1 MEIKQSKTNISPSNK
16 RKVVSTKMR
25 ISKRMELSSARE
37 NEIRVTMYNLTAV
50 VNYILHHKLGR
61 WLSVILFVLS
71 IHIGKESCYVFGI
84 STA

>member
-1 MEIKQSKTNISPSNK
+1 MEIKQSKTNISPRNK

-37 NEIRVTMYNLTAV
+37 NEIRVTMYNMTAV
-50 VNYILHHKLGR
+50 VNYTLHQKLER

-71 IHIGKESCYVFGI
+71 IHTGKESCYVFGI